1 MNMISTL
8 RKKINYNLFS
18 LIVFAFLSLLLAQPV
33 QAQESLTLSI
43 SPSIFNMSANPGQE
57 WQSTLR
63 VINVNNFD
71 LTVYVDVLNFLPQGD
86 GSGTFVSI
94 QEGDQ
99 NGLTIAEWFNINKE
113 AIVVPRE
120 QSIEVP
126 FSVRV
131 PMDAS
136 PGGHSAAILVGT
148 KPLTPESGQA
158 KVQTSQTITS
168 LFFAR
173 VAGDILES
181 GDIREFTTTKTFLS
195 SPEATFELRF
205 ENKGNVHL
213 QPQGDIRITNMW
225 GEERGIIPI
234 NQNSHFGLVA
244 KEQIRKFTFTWKGE
258 WAISD
263 IGRYTAI
270 ATLGYGTDRKQF
282 ASSKTI
288 FWVIPFKLLLG
299 IIIFFAIFFAV
310 STWLVRLYIRHTLAM
325 AGINVDFNGRP
336 VAAKTLNVKYNQR
349 KTIRTHSQF
358 GLEWLSFKNKLK
370 SFNVTGSIVE
380 LMKLVAKY
388 KGLLGAIIAFI
399 LSLIVIIW
407 YIWSANTAHRGYEV
421 VYVNS
426 DANVTLSSEEI
437 AYNALKADKKPNGI
451 EINPNYPKLKII
463 NRSGIPEVGA
473 KVRLKFED
481 FGYEVVTLGVELGD
495 SQSKTVIVYSTVN
508 ESDALRLSGWLSDA
522 LISIDEKAESGT
534 VTIFVGR
541 DAEEK

>member
-1 MNMISTL
+1 M
-8 RKKINYNLFS
+8 
-18 LIVFAFLSLLLAQPV
+18 
-33 QAQESLTLSI
+33 
-43 SPSIFNMSANPGQE
+43 
-57 WQSTLR
+57 
-63 VINVNNFD
+63 
-71 LTVYVDVLNFLPQGD
+71 
-86 GSGTFVSI
+86 
-94 QEGDQ
+94 
-99 NGLTIAEWFNINKE
+99 
-113 AIVVPRE
+113 
-120 QSIEVP
+120 
-126 FSVRV
+126 
-131 PMDAS
+131 
-136 PGGHSAAILVGT
+136 VGT
-148 KPLTPESGQA
+148 KPLTPEAGQA
-158 KVQTSQTITS
+158 KVQTSQMITS

-181 GDIREFTTTKTFLS
+181 GDIREFTTTHTYLS

-258 WAISD
+258 WSISD

-270 ATLGYGTDRKQF
+270 ATLGYGTDSKQF

-288 FWVIPFKLLLG
+288 FWVIPFKLLFG
-299 IIIFFAIFFAV
+299 IVIFFTIFFAV
-310 STWLVRLYIRHTLAM
+310 STWLVRVYIRHTLAM
-325 AGINVDFNGRP
+325 AGINIDFNGRP

-349 KTIRTHSQF
+349 KTPKTHSQF
-358 GLEWLSFKNKLK
+358 GLEWLSFKTKLK
-370 SFNVTGSIVE
+370 SLNLLDSIFE
-380 LMKLVAKY
+380 LVKLAAKY
-388 KGLLGAIIAFI
+388 KVLLGAIAAFI
-399 LSLIVIIW
+399 ISLILIIW
-407 YIWSANTAHRGYEV
+407 YVLSANTEHRGYEV

-437 AYNALKADKKPNGI
+437 AYNALKSERKPTGI
-451 EINPNYPKLKII
+451 EVNPNYPKLKIV

-481 FGYEVVTLGVELGD
+481 LGYEVVSLGVELGD
-495 SQSKTVIVYSTVN
+495 SQSKTVIVYSAVN

-522 LISIDEKAESGT
+522 LISIDPQAEDGT
-534 VTIFVGR
+534 ITIFVGR